1 MNIAIVDDIPEET
14 KPLRD
19 YLMAYAAINSLELT
33 IDDYESAEALLAE
46 YRPFRYT
53 VIFMDIYMEG
63 MTGVEAAKDIRQNDS
78 DTYLIFFT
86 NSLEFM
92 PEAFSLHAFEYM
104 EKPVKK
110 DRIFAL
116 LDDILKLETDRT
128 TSPMLEFISN
138 RNKVLLPYDNIVF
151 IRSDG
156 NYQEIGAKDGTIYR
170 TRMRF
175 TDISDKLTPDPRFL
189 IILRGMLVNMDFIK
203 RFSDGICYIQDNIR
217 LPISMK
223 NATALE
229 QTWKNYIFQKIRRE
243 HRGVSI

>member
-19 YLMAYAAINSLELT
+19 YLTEYAGINSLELT
-33 IDDYESAEALLAE
+33 IEDYESAEALLEE

-53 VIFMDIYMEG
+53 AIFMDIYMEG
-63 MTGVEAAKDIRQNDS
+63 MTGVEAAKEIRQSDS
-78 DTYLIFFT
+78 ETYLLFFT

-110 DRIFAL
+110 DRIFAI
-116 LDDILKLETDRT
+116 LDDILKLETDRS
-128 TSPMLEFISN
+128 TSPLLEFIHN

-151 IRSDG
+151 VRSDG
-156 NYQEIGAKDGTIYR
+156 NYQEIGGMDGTIYR

-175 TDISDKLTPDPRFL
+175 TDISSKLTSDPRFL
-189 IILRGMLVNMDFIK
+189 IILSK
-203 RFSDGICYIQDNIR
+203 RFNDGICYIQDNIR

-223 NATALE
+223 NAAALE
-229 QTWKNYIFQKIRRE
+229 QTWKNYVFRKIRRD